1 MRSGC
6 PRARRRTS
14 SPNSMAPS
22 STPWP
27 MPACASGSP
36 ISARTFRRARIKIRR
51 RSRPTTRPRTSRE
64 NKSSSSLSISGK
76 NHMKLPRRNF
86 LHLAAGA
93 AALPAASRIARAQT
107 YPTRP
112 VRIIVGFPAG
122 FAADTVARLIAQSLS
137 ESLGQQFVVENRPG
151 ASSNIATD
159 AVVRAT
165 PDGYSLLLVT
175 QTNATN
181 ATAYENLGFN
191 FIRDIAPVAGIGTN
205 RFVMVVSP
213 SVPAK
218 TVPEFIDYAKANP
231 GKVNMSSPGT
241 GSAGHIFGELFK
253 MMTGV
258 HIVHVP
264 YRASFIPDLLA
275 GQVQVGFPT
284 VGAVIEH
291 IRTGKLRALAVTAAT
306 RVDVLPDI
314 PALAEFVSGYEASG
328 WIGIG
333 APRNTSAQ
341 IIETLNKAINAALTD
356 PKMRARLADLGF
368 APLANSPAEFGNYI
382 VQYTEKWGKVVRA
395 ANIKGE

>member
-1 MRSGC
+1 
-6 PRARRRTS
+6 
-14 SPNSMAPS
+14 
-22 STPWP
+22 
-27 MPACASGSP
+27 
-36 ISARTFRRARIKIRR
+36 
-51 RSRPTTRPRTSRE
+51 
-64 NKSSSSLSISGK
+64 
-76 NHMKLPRRNF
+76 MKLPHRRQF
-86 LHLAAGA
+86 LHLLAGA
-93 AALPAASRIARAQT
+93 AALPVVSRVAWAQP

-112 VRIIVGFPAG
+112 VRIIVGFPPG

-137 ESLGQQFVVENRPG
+137 DSLRQQFVVENRPG
-151 ASSNIATD
+151 AGSNIATD
-159 AVVRAT
+159 AIVRAT

-181 ATAYENLGFN
+181 ATLYENLGFN

-205 RFVMVVSP
+205 PFVMVVSP

-253 MMTGV
+253 IMTGV

-284 VGAVIEH
+284 IGAVIEH

-314 PALAEFVSGYEASG
+314 PALGEFVSGYEASG

-333 APRNTSAQ
+333 APRNTSAE
-341 IIETLNKAINAALTD
+341 IIETLNKAINTALTD
-356 PKMRARLADLGF
+356 QRMKARLADLGF
-368 APLANSPAEFGNYI
+368 EPLASSPAEFGKYI

-395 ANIKGE
+395 ANIKPD

>member
-1 MRSGC
+1 
-6 PRARRRTS
+6 
-14 SPNSMAPS
+14 
-22 STPWP
+22 
-27 MPACASGSP
+27 
-36 ISARTFRRARIKIRR
+36 
-51 RSRPTTRPRTSRE
+51 
-64 NKSSSSLSISGK
+64 
-76 NHMKLPRRNF
+76 MKLPHRRQF

-93 AALPAASRIARAQT
+93 AALPVVPRIAFAQA

-151 ASSNIATD
+151 AGSNIATD

-175 QTNATN
+175 QSNGINATF
-181 ATAYENLGFN
+181 YENLGFN

-205 RFVMVVSP
+205 PFVMVVSP

-231 GKVNMSSPGT
+231 GKINMPSAGT
-241 GSAGHIFGELFK
+241 GSAGHVFGELFK
-253 MMTGV
+253 IMTDA

-264 YRASFIPDLLA
+264 YRASWIPDLLS
-275 GQVQVGFPT
+275 GQVQVVFAPI
-284 VGAVIEH
+284 GAVIEH

-306 RVDVLPDI
+306 RVDVLADI
-314 PALAEFVSGYEASG
+314 PALSEFVSGYEASG

-333 APRNTSAQ
+333 APRNTSAE
-341 IIETLNKAINAALTD
+341 IIENLNKAINAALTD
-356 PKMRARLADLGF
+356 PKMKARLADLGF
-368 APLANSPAEFGNYI
+368 EPFANSPAEFGNYI

-395 ANIKGE
+395 ANIKPE